1 MLPRCGG
8 RGIALLCGLRFNGVL
23 VRSDARDEAILEFLT
38 GFYNQGEV
46 RCPEGAL
53 RISPIVNSD
62 DVRIRGRAYAVRF
75 SEHQLVELIDQ
86 SRVPVSEELLRV
98 LLCLIYHEHERYPWV
113 TMERVEH
120 LV

>member
-1 MLPRCGG
+1 MKG
-8 RGIALLCGLRFNGVL
+8 
-23 VRSDARDEAILEFLT
+23 DARDEAILQVLT

-53 RISPIVNSD
+53 RIFPIPNTD
-62 DVRIRGRAYAVRF
+62 DIRLRGRAYAVRF

-98 LLCLIYHEHERYPWV
+98 LLCLIYHEHERYQWV
-113 TMERVEH
+113 TMERVEY

>member
-1 MLPRCGG
+1 M
-8 RGIALLCGLRFNGVL
+8 RG
-23 VRSDARDEAILEFLT
+23 DARDEAILEVLT

-46 RCPEGAL
+46 RCPEGTL
-53 RISPIVNSD
+53 RIAPVVHSD
-62 DVRIRGRAYAVRF
+62 DIRLRGRAYAVRF

-113 TMERVEH
+113 TMERAEYV
-120 LV
+120 V